1 MFEWRLAKVTAF
13 IKLFFCNWRFRW
25 FTRPANRK
33 MGLVIVAATLAGN
46 MKIVAYPTMKKYAS
60 ALPADMR

>member
-1 MFEWRLAKVTAF
+1 
-13 IKLFFCNWRFRW
+13 
-25 FTRPANRK
+25 

-46 MKIVAYPTMKKYAS
+46 MKIVACLSMKKYAS